1 MQIGLHIGP
10 LREFPPVDQFMDFI
24 KKAEDLGFDPLL
36 FSDTVSL
43 SHFRILDPLPLM
55 TLAAQAT
62 KKAAVGTC
70 VTNPTTRHLTVTAN
84 AFATVD
90 HIAGGRT
97 ILGIGSGDTA
107 LYLLGKKFVN
117 LAGMRET
124 LTVLRA
130 LLDGRPVTFEGQEL
144 RSTWEKPD
152 LPIFLAADGPK
163 MLALGGEL
171 ADGLIVGAG
180 LSKEVIDWVRER
192 VGEGE
197 ARAGREKG
205 SVPIWVDGIVNF
217 GEDREAVRNATR
229 PRMCTRANHNFRVAY
244 NAVPDEHLEE
254 VKNFRENYNEG
265 DVGLPEQK
273 RRARDGLPHRPV
285 RHRGHGERC
294 HRALRG
300 DRRSGRRDVFGGD
313 AVHPRGAVPDH
324 RDAGEGSHPP
334 GGLEEIF

>member
-10 LREFPPVDQFMDFI
+10 LREFPPVDEFMDFVRR
-24 KKAEDLGFDPLL
+24 AEDMGFDPLL

-43 SHFRILDPLPLM
+43 SHFRILDPLPIM

-62 KKAAVGTC
+62 KTAAVGTC
-70 VTNPTTRHLTVTAN
+70 VTNPVTRHLSVTAN

-130 LLDGRPVTFEGQEL
+130 LLDGEPVTYEGQEL
-144 RSTWEKPD
+144 RSNWKKPG

-171 ADGLIVGAG
+171 ADGVIVGAG
-180 LSKEVIDWVRER
+180 LSKEVIDWVRGR

-197 ARAGREKG
+197 TRAGRERG
-205 SVPIWVDGIVNF
+205 STPIWVDGIVNF
-217 GEDREAVRNATR
+217 GEDREAVRAATR

-244 NAVPDEHLEE
+244 HAVPPEHLEE
-254 VKNFRENYNEG
+254 VKNFRENYNES
-265 DVGLPEQK
+265 DVGFRNQN
-273 RRARDGLPHRPV
+273 A
-285 RHRGHGERC
+285 ERVTDY
-294 HRALRG
+294 LL
-300 DRRSGRRDVFGGD
+300 DRFGIVGAESDVIERFEEIASQGVETFLV
-313 AVHPRGAVPDH
+313 AMPFI
-324 RDAGEGSHPP
+324 
-334 GGLEEIF
+334 LEERFRIIEMLAKEVIPRV

>member
-10 LREFPPVDQFMDFI
+10 LREFPPVDQFMDFVRR
-24 KKAEDLGFDPLL
+24 AEDMGFDPLL

-70 VTNPTTRHLTVTAN
+70 VTNPLTRHLSVTAN

-130 LLDGRPVTFEGQEL
+130 LLDGEPTTFEGQEL
-144 RSTWEKPD
+144 VSNWEKPD

-180 LSKEVIDWVRER
+180 LSKEVIDWVGER

-197 ARAGREKG
+197 ARAERERG

-217 GEDREAVRNATR
+217 GADRETVRDATR

-244 NAVPDEHLEE
+244 NAVPDEHLGG
-254 VKNFRENYNEG
+254 VKNFRENYNES
-265 DVGLPEQK
+265 DVGFRNK
-273 RRARDGLPHRPV
+273 NA
-285 RHRGHGERC
+285 ERVTDY
-294 HRALRG
+294 LL
-300 DRRSGRRDVFGGD
+300 DRFGIVGTESDVIGRFEEIADQGVETFLV
-313 AVHPRGAVPDH
+313 AMPFI
-324 RDAGEGSHPP
+324 
-334 GGLEEIF
+334 LEERFRIIEMLAKEVIPRVG